1 MPTHLQPAD
10 SIANVF
16 NMSSDLSMF
25 DLRQLQALAAVAH
38 AESFERAAR
47 GLHLT
52 QSAVSQRVRLL
63 ETQAGQPLLMRSKPV
78 RPTAAGAA
86 LLRYYRQME
95 GLQDAARRELS
106 TESGGPSRLS
116 VAVNADSLATW
127 LPQALDGL
135 IHDEQLWLDLHVDDQ
150 DETHNILRTGAV
162 IGCISALDQ
171 RVQSCDRVALGA
183 MRYAAVAAPAFVR
196 QYFPNGLDTASL
208 RHAPVIE
215 FNNKDSMQAEFLR
228 CRFGIARGEY
238 HYHQI
243 PSSEGFQDMI
253 LRGHGWGMLP
263 MAQAQP
269 YIDTGRLTL
278 IAADA
283 DLLIQLYWHVW
294 NIATPLIRR
303 LTDALRDTA
312 AQRLEAID

>member
-1 MPTHLQPAD
+1 
-10 SIANVF
+10 
-16 NMSSDLSMF
+16 MF
-25 DLRQLQALAAVAH
+25 DLRQLQALAAVAQ
-38 AESFERAAR
+38 AQSFERAAR

-63 ETQAGQPLLMRSKPV
+63 ETQAGQPLLIRSKPV
-78 RPTAAGAA
+78 RPTAAGAT
-86 LLRYYRQME
+86 LLRYYRQMA

-106 TESGGPSRLS
+106 TEGGGPSRLS

-127 LPQALDGL
+127 LPQALDDL
-135 IHDEQLWLDLHVDDQ
+135 MRDERLWLDLHVDDQ

-171 RVQSCDRVALGA
+171 RVQSCDRVPLGA
-183 MRYAAVAAPAFVR
+183 MRYAAVAAPSFVR
-196 QYFPNGLDTASL
+196 RYFPHGLDAATL

-228 CRFGIARGEY
+228 SRFGIRRGEY
-238 HYHQI
+238 DYHQI
-243 PSSEGFQDMI
+243 PSSEGLQDMI

-263 MAQAQP
+263 MAQARP
-269 YIDTGRLTL
+269 YIDAQRLQR
-278 IAADA
+278 IGADA
-283 DLLIQLYWHVW
+283 DLLVPLYWHVW

-303 LTDALRDTA
+303 LTTALHTTA
-312 AQRLEAID
+312 AAHLEAIE

>member
-1 MPTHLQPAD
+1 
-10 SIANVF
+10 
-16 NMSSDLSMF
+16 MF
-25 DLRQLQALAAVAH
+25 DLRQLQALAAVAQ
-38 AESFERAAR
+38 AESFERGAR

-63 ETQAGQPLLMRSKPV
+63 ETQAGQPLLIRSKPV

-95 GLQDAARRELS
+95 GIQNAARRELS
-106 TESGGPSRLS
+106 TAGGGPLRLA

-127 LPQALDGL
+127 LPEALDAL
-135 IHDEQLWLDLHVDDQ
+135 MRDEALWLDLHVDDQ
-150 DETHNILRTGAV
+150 DETHNFLRTGAV

-171 RVQSCDRVALGA
+171 RVQSCDRVPLGA
-183 MRYAAVAAPAFVR
+183 MRYAAVGAPDFVA
-196 QYFPNGLDTASL
+196 QHFPNGLNAKAL
-208 RHAPVIE
+208 RSAPVLE
-215 FNNKDSMQAEFLR
+215 FNSKDSMQEEFLAN
-228 CRFGIARGEY
+228 RFGVARGEY
-238 HYHQI
+238 DYHQI

-263 MAQAQP
+263 MAQAEP
-269 YIDTGRLTL
+269 YIAQRRLQL

-283 DLLIQLYWHVW
+283 GLLIPLYWHVW

-303 LTDALRDTA
+303 LTDALRTTA
-312 AQRLEAID
+312 ARRLEAIG